1 MKKYHQDYSLEA
13 VLEHAKKDA
22 KNVEMEGRTSER
34 RPAQEITHSY
44 LVWNKLDDTHC
55 FRVVMSVYYMEYNVS
70 NNRNVSVFYGEMCL
84 TLNS

>member
-44 LVWNKLDDTHC
+44 LV
-55 FRVVMSVYYMEYNVS
+55 
-70 NNRNVSVFYGEMCL
+70 
-84 TLNS
+84 